1 MMLIFISSTASYA
14 QTLRLDSDTVHCYD
28 RSEMR
33 AIALRVIDATEC
45 DTISSLLQEEIAVRD
60 SVISAQHQI
69 ISAKDSEI
77 TLGKTM
83 LEDSDQLAKNYEEE
97 LKLEIKSHK
106 RTKIKWYVS
115 LAAAI
120 IVMTL
125 ITK

>member
-1 MMLIFISSTASYA
+1 MLISISWTVSYA
-14 QTLRLDSDTVHCYD
+14 QTLKLDSDTVHCYD

-45 DTISSLLQEEIAVRD
+45 DTISSLLQEEIAMRD
-60 SVISAQHQI
+60 SVISAQQQV

-77 TLGKTM
+77 NLGKTM
-83 LEDSDQLAKNYEEE
+83 LDDSDQLAKNYEEE
-97 LKLEIKSHK
+97 LKLEIKSHR
-106 RTKIKWYVS
+106 RTKVKWYVS

>member
-28 RSEMR
+28 REDMR
-33 AIALRVIDATEC
+33 AIALRVIEATEC
-45 DTISSLLQEEIAVRD
+45 DTISDLLYGEISMRD
-60 SVISAQHQI
+60 SVISAQEQI
-69 ISAKDSEI
+69 ISAKDKEI
-77 TLGKTM
+77 TLRQTM

-106 RTKIKWYVS
+106 RTKVKWYVS

>member
-1 MMLIFISSTASYA
+1 MMLILISSTASYA

-45 DTISSLLQEEIAVRD
+45 DTITALLEEEIAVRD
-60 SVISAQHQI
+60 SVISAQDKI
-69 ISAKDSEI
+69 IAAKYAEVN
-77 TLGKTM
+77 LHKTM
-83 LEDSDQLAKNYEEE
+83 LEDSDQLAKNLEED
-97 LKLEIKSHK
+97 LRLEIKKHK
-106 RTKIKWYVS
+106 RTKFKWYVS
-115 LAAAI
+115 LAATV

>member
-1 MMLIFISSTASYA
+1 MLISISWTASSA
-14 QTLRLDSDTVHCYD
+14 QTLRLDSDTIHCYD

-33 AIALRVIDATEC
+33 AIAIRVIEATEC
-45 DTISSLLQEEIAVRD
+45 DTITDILQEEIAVRD
-60 SVISAQHQI
+60 SVISAQEQI
-69 ISAKDSEI
+69 ISAKNSEI

-97 LKLEIKSHK
+97 LKSEVKRHK
-106 RTKIKWYVS
+106 MTKIKWYVTVA
-115 LAAAI
+115 LTV

>member
-45 DTISSLLQEEIAVRD
+45 DTITSLLQEEIAVRD
-60 SVISAQHQI
+60 SVISAQDQI
-69 ISAKDSEI
+69 ISAKDKEI
-77 TLGKTM
+77 TLKQTM

-97 LKLEIKSHK
+97 LKLEIKNHR
-106 RTKIKWYVS
+106 RTKVKWYVS

-120 IVMTL
+120 VVMTL